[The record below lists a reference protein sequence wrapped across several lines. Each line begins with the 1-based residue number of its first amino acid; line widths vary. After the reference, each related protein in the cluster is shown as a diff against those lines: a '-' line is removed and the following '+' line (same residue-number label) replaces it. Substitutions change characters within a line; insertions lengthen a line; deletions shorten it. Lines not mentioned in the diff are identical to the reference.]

1 MSKYLID
8 DEIVGIRPMEE
19 AYKNIYYTMAKS
31 RSVFGN
37 NYDKVFP
44 TLWEQIQNKDVIL
57 YVVELKATGD
67 VCGFCQLDMDDPTH
81 PEFGIDMLTE
91 YMGNGYGKRAIKL
104 LYNLVREWDTVEY
117 FVWKADVDNIASQR
131 IAESIGAS
139 LMQERT
145 LLPQSMI
152 DMGKEQGI
160 LTDEDITMIRKYKIE
175 R

>member
-1 MSKYLID
+1 MNRYLIE

-31 RSVFGN
+31 RSVLGN
-37 NYDKVFP
+37 NYELVFP

-57 YVVELKATGD
+57 YVIELKTTWD
-67 VCGFCQLDMDDPTH
+67 VCGFCQLDMGDPTH
-81 PEFGIDMLTE
+81 PEFGIDMLTA
-91 YMGNGYGKRAIKL
+91 YMGTGYGKRAIKL
-104 LYNLVREWDTVEY
+104 LYALVREWDNVEY
-117 FVWKADVDNIASQR
+117 FVWKADVDNIASQK
-131 IAESIGAS
+131 IAESIGAV

-160 LTDEDITMIRKYKIE
+160 LTDDDITMIRKYKIE

>member
-1 MSKYLID
+1 MSRYLIE

-31 RSVFGN
+31 RSVLGN
-37 NYDKVFP
+37 NYDMVFP

-57 YVVELKATGD
+57 YVIELKTTWD
-67 VCGFCQLDMDDPTH
+67 VCGFCQLDMGDPTH
-81 PEFGIDMLTE
+81 PEFGIDMLTA

-104 LYNLVREWDTVEY
+104 LYALVREWDNVEY
-117 FVWKADVDNIASQR
+117 FVWKADVDNIASQK
-131 IAESIGAS
+131 IAESIGAV

-152 DMGKEQGI
+152 DIGKEQGL